1 MHWTHNG
8 CAHTRLHIH
17 TAKVTSMDF
26 PLCGLFTEDICKTS
40 SAPSSSPQPLKN
52 KALMKGARPEQC
64 KVLKLGAEGGQR
76 SCGWLM
82 EGQGVGWS
90 KWQGISHI
98 MASQVPFI
106 ASPGLP
112 CSGHRAT
119 DPRLSINTTPP
130 PPVDV
135 LKLKNNYTATA
146 TFYLKVCRRK
156 KREPVIKRIVCLSDF
171 SC

>member
-1 MHWTHNG
+1 M
-8 CAHTRLHIH
+8 
-17 TAKVTSMDF
+17 
-26 PLCGLFTEDICKTS
+26 
-40 SAPSSSPQPLKN
+40 
-52 KALMKGARPEQC
+52 
-64 KVLKLGAEGGQR
+64 
-76 SCGWLM
+76 
-82 EGQGVGWS
+82 GWS

-119 DPRLSINTTPP
+119 DPRLSINTPHL

-156 KREPVIKRIVCLSDF
+156 KESPLLRELFVCLILAAKVNMSMVWLLYPI
-171 SC
+171 